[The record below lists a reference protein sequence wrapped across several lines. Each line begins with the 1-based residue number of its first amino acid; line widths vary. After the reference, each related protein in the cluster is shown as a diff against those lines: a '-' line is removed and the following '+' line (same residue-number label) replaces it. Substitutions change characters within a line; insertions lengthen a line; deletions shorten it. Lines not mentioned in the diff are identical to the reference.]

1 MTRPSPLSLALLVAV
16 PLALTACGDDE
27 DPEGAADLWAR
38 IHEQGYQ
45 GWMRAPGYET
55 RRDSAA
61 PHGDQVE
68 IFINDAVAAAIAGD
82 PITSWPV
89 GSIIVKDGYDGGE
102 LSLVAAMEKLEGTW
116 FWAEWDADGTS
127 KYSGSAADVA
137 TCTDCHQS
145 GSDLVRAFGFP
156 Q

>member
-1 MTRPSPLSLALLVAV
+1 MLRPSTLSVALLVAV
-16 PLALTACGDDE
+16 PMVLTACGDDE

-38 IHEQGYQ
+38 IHEQDYQ
-45 GWMRAPGYET
+45 GWMRAPGYEA
-55 RRDSAA
+55 RRDSSA

-68 IFINDAVAAAIAGD
+68 IFINDTVATALAGG

-89 GSIIVKDGYDGGE
+89 GSIIVKDGYEGGE
-102 LSLVAAMEKLEGTW
+102 LTLVAAMEKLEGTW

-127 KYSGSAADVA
+127 VYSGRAADVA

-145 GSDLVRAFGFP
+145 GSDLVRAFTFSR
-156 Q
+156 